1 MLFAFFTAMSLLR
14 LFLYPKVAINVMYDF
29 TQTSFLGAIPVA
41 LDTIIVG
48 IVIFHSYYIA
58 AVWTALGFYWVS
70 VFLTL
75 AVAFGSVFGVYS
87 GQGEVQ
93 LSNVTGV

>member
-1 MLFAFFTAMSLLR
+1 MSLLR
-14 LFLYPKVAINVMYDF
+14 LFLYPKVAINIMHDF
-29 TQTSFLGAIPVA
+29 TQTSFLGTIPVA

-48 IVIFHSYYIA
+48 IIIFYGRHSA
-58 AVWTALGFYWVS
+58 AVWTAVGFYWVS

-75 AVAFGSVFGVYS
+75 VVVFGSVFVVCS
-87 GQGEVQ
+87 RQGEVQ